1 MVRKVQ
7 TVQVES
13 GLGRLYREEGARL
26 WRAVFAYA
34 GNRDVASDA
43 VAEAS
48 TR

>member
-7 TVQVES
+7 TVQVEP
-13 GLGRLYREEGARL
+13 GLARLYREEGTRL
-26 WRAVFAYA
+26 WRAIFAYA

-48 TR
+48 TH